1 MENEWLLFEKAVAA
15 YMNSLSK
22 SAIVTHN
29 IRDQDEQ
36 TGANRQRDVIIE
48 DTICHV
54 IPVKVL
60 ISCKKY
66 KRKLTEMDI
75 DHFYGELLNSNAN
88 KGVLYS
94 YSGFNR
100 LAVSKAKKLKI
111 SCFTLIDEN
120 KKNSPV
126 PINFDNFYICYPH
139 FYIRLVEKKDINDKY
154 KQWKDIFHEKME
166 NISNFTFLDS
176 ICRTIE
182 KHQSEISASLNSNT
196 FPKAWKELCEIYD
209 DNDTET
215 KLSIIFG
222 EFWLVF
228 HYVGEAKFISGVFSF
243 TDNCLLG
250 SFKLPAKNIHKINPG
265 SDWEAIFEIPKNEK
279 NIEVR
284 TIFLRDIRPE
294 ILRSIGDYPIEDN
307 RGI

>member
-1 MENEWLLFEKAVAA
+1 MDNEWFLFEKAIAS
-15 YMNSLSK
+15 YMKSLSK

-29 IRDQDEQ
+29 VRDQDEQ
-36 TGANRQRDVIIE
+36 TGASRQRDVIIV
-48 DTICHV
+48 DTICQI

-94 YSGFNR
+94 YAGFNT

-120 KKNSPV
+120 RKNSPV
-126 PINFDNFYICYPH
+126 KIDFDKFYVCYPH
-139 FYIRLVEKKDINDKY
+139 FYIRLVEKNDINDKY
-154 KQWKDIFHEKME
+154 KQWRDIFYEKME
-166 NISNFTFLDS
+166 NESNFTFLDS
-176 ICRTIE
+176 ICKTIE
-182 KHQSEISASLNSNT
+182 KHQGEISRSLENKT
-196 FPKAWKELCEIYD
+196 FPKAWKESCEVYD

-228 HYVGEAKFISGVFSF
+228 HYVGEAKFLSGVFSF
-243 TDNCLLG
+243 TENYLLG
-250 SFKLPAKNIHKINPG
+250 SFKLSAKNIHKINPG
-265 SDWEAIFEIPKNEK
+265 PDWEPIVEIPMNDKN
-279 NIEVR
+279 NEVL
-284 TIFLRDIRPE
+284 TIFFPDIRSE
-294 ILRSIGDYPIEDN
+294 IMKYIGDYPIEAN